1 VVRYHVA
8 RSEAGKVAQIQLDT
22 AEKRQQ
28 AATKNADVMATAYNQ
43 LIKQGIPKDQ
53 APQLICLGDASSK
66 ERPCIPQTAM
76 GTLAVAPR

>member
-1 VVRYHVA
+1 
-8 RSEAGKVAQIQLDT
+8 
-22 AEKRQQ
+22 
-28 AATKNADVMATAYNQ
+28 MATAYNQ

>member
-1 VVRYHVA
+1 MINVVNHT
-8 RSEAGKVAQIQLDT
+8 E
-22 AEKRQQ
+22 Q

-53 APQLICLGDASSK
+53 APQLICFGDASSK

-76 GTLAVAPR
+76 GTLAAAPR